1 MGAVKRRQMRSDA
14 VNGDTSKAVDQRR
27 RELAAVSPDCALSS
41 GTKRP
46 PVQIRPPRP
55 RSEAVSASWETA
67 FPVPVRHWCA
77 MTRQDAALGRRAHE
91 SITLPCV
98 SGARWVYRCVVA

>member
-77 MTRQDAALGRRAHE
+77 RTPL
-91 SITLPCV
+91 
-98 SGARWVYRCVVA
+98 